1 MSESKKEMAQGYSD
15 LKVALE
21 KGKGSVEA
29 AFENFE
35 RGSQAF
41 LAETQKVPDTPAK
54 HFLEQVR
61 KLGEMIKQGN
71 REGIAEKMDVIKDF
85 KKSCHDQYKKKK

>member
-1 MSESKKEMAQGYSD
+1 MSESKKKMAQGYSD

-21 KGKGSVEA
+21 KGKGSVEES
-29 AFENFE
+29 FENFE
-35 RGSQAF
+35 MGSQAF
-41 LAETQKVPDTPAK
+41 LSETQKVPSAPAE

-71 REGIAEKMDVIKDF
+71 REGIAEKMDAIKDL
-85 KKSCHDQYKKKK
+85 KKSCHDQYKKK